1 MTIPEST
8 RPPRSSRYHRPR
20 RPLSLLALFLGLM
33 AGVAGGLYVAWVL
46 APVEEVD
53 TAPWQLNRQG
63 QADYIAAVMLAY
75 AHDSDLTRAVTR
87 LLELRINGDPIQ
99 RVADVACDLAR
110 SGYVAEPG
118 GERAI
123 RAMMTFYQ
131 LQGRSGCA
139 DQLMPAV
146 LPTATANLV
155 VLATPTLPPPP
166 SKTPTPPGF
175 VDGPTATPT
184 VRVAPTVAPQ
194 QAFAVVRLERF
205 CDADFPGVIEVYV
218 QQTGGAPLPGQRV
231 RVRWKDGESIFVT
244 GIKPGSGADYADFEM
259 TPDIAYTVDLPG
271 LSDPSDVIISSGCFD
286 AGGRQTRASYRVVFR
301 PAF

>member
-1 MTIPEST
+1 MTIPESA

-20 RPLSLLALFLGLM
+20 RPLSLLALFLGLI
-33 AGVAGGLYVAWVL
+33 AGVTGGLYVAWVV

-53 TAPWQLNRQG
+53 TAPWQLNREG

-75 AHDSDLTRAVTR
+75 ANDSDLTRAVTR
-87 LLELRINGDPIQ
+87 LLELRIEGDPIQ

-123 RAMMTFYQ
+123 RAMMLFYQ

-139 DQLMPAV
+139 DQLMPPV

-194 QAFAVVRLERF
+194 QAFAIVRLERF

-231 RVRWKDGESIFVT
+231 RVRWKDGESLFIT
-244 GIKPGSGADYADFEM
+244 GIKPNSGADYADFEM
-259 TPDIAYTVDLPG
+259 TPDIAYTVDMPG